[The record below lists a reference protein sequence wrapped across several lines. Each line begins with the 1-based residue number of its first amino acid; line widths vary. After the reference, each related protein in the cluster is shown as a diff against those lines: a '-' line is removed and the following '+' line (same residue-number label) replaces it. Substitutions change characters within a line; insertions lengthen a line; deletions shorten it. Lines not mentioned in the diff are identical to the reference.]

1 MKTLLVFSN
10 DIGVEFEVE
19 KYAVLTMKKRKMANR
34 DRTALSKKKIMK
46 GLKEGYSY
54 KCLEVIQADGTKHH
68 EMKEKVKTEYYR

>member
-10 DIGVEFEVE
+10 DIGMEFEVE
-19 KYAVLTMKKRKMANR
+19 KHAVLTMKKRKMANR

-54 KCLEVIQADGTKHH
+54 KCLEV
-68 EMKEKVKTEYYR
+68 MK